1 MTILIENVC
10 KLVIVNPLSQI
21 PMKKKIVIAAVLTV
35 ACIFFTIDI
44 RAQSQQPEYIT
55 NQPAPAFELKD
66 MDGKTVSLTDYKG
79 KVVVLDFWATWC
91 GPCKMSFPGM
101 QMVLNKYKDDK
112 DVVFLFIDTRE
123 KTENYKDLVKDFLA
137 NNHYSFKVIF
147 DEIGKDGIQNK
158 FFKMYKLVGIPTKFI
173 IDKNGIVRFEKIN
186 YMMGGSDNDLA
197 DEVAEMI
204 EKTKKQPIIGL

>member
-1 MTILIENVC
+1 
-10 KLVIVNPLSQI
+10 
-21 PMKKKIVIAAVLTV
+21 MKKKIVLAAVLTV

-101 QMVLNKYKDDK
+101 QIALNKYKDDK
-112 DVVFLFIDTRE
+112 DVQFLFIDTRE
-123 KTENYKDLVKDFLA
+123 RADNYKDLVKNFLA
-137 NNHYSFKVIF
+137 DNHYSFKVIF
-147 DEIGKDGIQNK
+147 DEKGEGGVQNK
-158 FFKMYKLVGIPTKFI
+158 FFKTYKLMGIPTKFI
-173 IDKNGIVRFEKIN
+173 IDRDGIVRFENIG
-186 YMMGGSDNDLA
+186 YMPGMSDQELA
-197 DEVAEMI
+197 NEVSGMI
-204 EKTKKQPIIGL
+204 EKAKKATDNKVPAKTR